1 MPTWNKLL
9 RISEKQDTAT
19 RGILYKKVQVK
30 TIEISLKFEN
40 IIFIQPLEMEA
51 SVRVAIRV
59 AVSQAGEEESATDP
73 CVDRDVRMEGSV

>member
-1 MPTWNKLL
+1 ML

-30 TIEISLKFEN
+30 TIEISFKLEKYYFHLN
-40 IIFIQPLEMEA
+40 LEMEA
-51 SVRVAIRV
+51 RVQVVTRV